1 MAPPAAA
8 RYAASQQWIQ
18 AGADELSPMSFLGM
32 TPFATVS
39 AMCVL
44 GAAGILIVAFD
55 ASRDKE

>member
-1 MAPPAAA
+1 
-8 RYAASQQWIQ
+8 
-18 AGADELSPMSFLGM
+18 MSFLGM